1 MKPNRKCLMLVAL
14 CGGLAS
20 SPLHAEED
28 AASVAPPIDDVQPS
42 AVMVANAGMSNLPAS
57 NNASVTGTG
66 SSMDDLSQTED
77 QTEAAGTDPEGKA
90 LTFIVSPYVWIPN
103 VSGNIG
109 VGSSDGQFVLD
120 TGDLLDLFEFGGL
133 IRGEV
138 RHRSGW
144 GVSVDYMFADLG
156 AGVDIVIGD
165 VDADINAS
173 ILEATLVRRV
183 ELDSGSLD
191 LYGGIR
197 RWDAE
202 IQADITTPFF
212 STTVATGDRWV
223 DPIIGARYQ
232 HQLSP
237 RWKILGQADVG
248 GFGMS
253 SDFTWNVAAG
263 ASYEAWS
270 NTSFQFVYRVLD
282 VDRTSGEVGTPSAV
296 DLGITIQGPLIGF
309 AYRF

>member
-28 AASVAPPIDDVQPS
+28 AASVAPPMDDVQPS
-42 AVMVANAGMSNLPAS
+42 AVMEANAGMSNLTAS
-57 NNASVTGTG
+57 NDASVIGTG
-66 SSMDDLSQTED
+66 SSMDDLSQTENR
-77 QTEAAGTDPEGKA
+77 TEEAGTDPEGKA

-212 STTVATGDRWV
+212 STTVVTGDRWV
-223 DPIIGARYQ
+223 DPIMGARYQ

-237 RWKILGQADVG
+237 RWKILSQADVG
-248 GFGMS
+248 GFGVS
-253 SDFTWNVAAG
+253 SDFTWNMAAG
-263 ASYEAWS
+263 TSFDAWS
-270 NTSFQFVYRVLD
+270 NTSFQFVYRVLN